1 MTQYTQN
8 PYGSDVMEPQQRL
21 SMSALFAMLVGLGW
35 LVGFLVWVVILG
47 MAGWVIVLAFVGL
60 VSISRSE
67 GRLRGTGMAITGL
80 VLGGL
85 VLLLGGVWT
94 YGAMKFGEVVVP
106 YGEVFKAAEKRDVD
120 LAKKIVVG
128 SGADA
133 LTPRV
138 LGEFHDEYSSQVGE
152 FRGIETSVSKMFIGW
167 MSMGGKY
174 DAQIK
179 QLPQDFLQG
188 AMPIIVHFDNGDGVM
203 WMKIDV
209 NSRGT
214 APGQG
219 YIFGQP
225 LDIALLVE
233 GGSKPV
239 FLLNGRDG
247 SGGGTGGTAPS
258 PKPAP
263 TEAPTAPASSE
274 APATP

>member
-21 SMSALFAMLVGLGW
+21 SMSALFAMILGIVSLVACC
-35 LVGFLVWVVILG
+35 VPVVNLG
-47 MAGWVIVLAFVGL
+47 MAGVVILLAIVGL